1 MITIAGAGLA
11 GLACAHELAQRGAEV
26 TVYENSAR
34 IGESSVSRY
43 AGGML
48 APWCEAESAEAEVIT
63 LGSRALDWWAQITPV
78 VRRGTLVVAP
88 TRDRAD
94 LTRFAKRTKAHEV
107 VDEAQIAALEPDLA
121 GRFRTGL
128 HFAQEGHLDPRK
140 ALKDLTSRVE
150 KMGVILHLGTPAPE
164 RVTLDCTGIKAQLSG
179 LRPVRGEMA
188 ILHAPGVGISRTL
201 RLLHPR
207 IPIYLVTR
215 GDHHFMLGAT
225 MVESSATCP
234 PTLRALSE
242 LMNAAYT
249 LHPGLAEAS
258 VVEVGA
264 GLRPAFANNFPQ
276 LVWQDGTLFLNG
288 LYRHGFLL
296 EPAMAARAADAL
308 MPETRN
314 ADHRERRTA

>member
-11 GLACAHELAQRGAEV
+11 GLACAHELARRGAKV
-26 TVYENSAR
+26 TVYERGAR
-34 IGESSVSRY
+34 IGEGSVSRY

-88 TRDRAD
+88 ARDRAE
-94 LTRFAKRTKAHEV
+94 LTRFAKRTSAHEA
-107 VDEAQIAALEPDLA
+107 VDEAQIAALEPNLA

-140 ALKDLTSRVE
+140 ALIDLAQRVE
-150 KMGVILHLGTPAPE
+150 EMGVTLHLDRPAPD
-164 RVTLDCTGIKAQLSG
+164 RVTLDCTGMHAALPG

-188 ILHAPGVGISRTL
+188 ILHAPGIEISRTL

-207 IPIYLVTR
+207 IPIYLVPR

-249 LHPGLAEAS
+249 LHPGFAEAS

-264 GLRPAFANNFPQ
+264 GLRPAFANNLPD
-276 LVWQDGTLFLNG
+276 LIWQDGTLFLNG

-296 EPAMAARAADAL
+296 APAMAERAAQML
-308 MPETRN
+308 IPETRN